1 MFLQASKMK
10 KLFFINDTLENKIS
24 YFLISCFLMA
34 LPFQHFFSEI
44 LLSCF
49 VIHTL
54 IHVRKKNL
62 QALKNKTIW
71 IIASIFFLSLF
82 TISYSHYPAEGFK
95 ETGHQL
101 AIVLFPI
108 CLSLTNLNLEKY
120 KIRLLKIFAFTCTIT
135 IVYLYFHAFRAIHF
149 YHYSWSTIFS
159 RAFLNQNFSS
169 AIDLHA
175 TYLSM
180 YVALSIS
187 TSLYLFFLTPEFKNG
202 KYILSALILFAGL
215 IQLSSRSV
223 VIATCIIIIIAVPA
237 LLLHGKKRWQFLIA
251 SLLGLFFLFFA
262 ITSINALK
270 KRYISDFKDDLTKN
284 AVTPDLTET
293 RMKRWG
299 LELQLISHSPIVGH
313 GGGSEKYVLKKKY
326 FEKKFYRSYLVEL
339 NAHNQYFSLLI
350 KAGIIGLLIY
360 LYIFYFSFSKA
371 IRRKDFLF
379 SSFLILISV
388 VSISENILDV
398 NKGIFFYSFFLSLF
412 LLTDFKE
419 KINIEKGLG

>member
-1 MFLQASKMK
+1 MK
-10 KLFFINDTLENKIS
+10 NLFFINDTLENKIS
-24 YFLISCFLMA
+24 YFLLSCFLIA

-44 LLSCF
+44 FLTCF
-49 VIHTL
+49 AIHTL
-54 IHVRKKNL
+54 IHFRKNQL
-62 QALKNKTIW
+62 QLLKIKIVW
-71 IIASIFFLSLF
+71 IISSIFFLSLI
-82 TISYSHYPAEGFK
+82 TVAYSNYPSEGFK
-95 ETGHQL
+95 EVDHQL
-101 AIVLFPI
+101 AIVLFPL

-120 KIRLLKIFAFTCTIT
+120 KISLLKIFAFTCTIT
-135 IVYLYFHAFRAIHF
+135 IVYLYFHAFRVIHY

-159 RAFLNQNFSS
+159 KAFLNQNFSLP
-169 AIDLHA
+169 IELHA

-180 YVALSIS
+180 YVALSMSI
-187 TSLYLFFLTPEFKNG
+187 LLFLFFLKPEFKNG
-202 KYILSALILFAGL
+202 KYILFTLILFAGL

-223 VIATCIIIIIAVPA
+223 VIATCVIILIALPA
-237 LLLHGKKRWQFLIA
+237 LLLHGKKRWQFSIA
-251 SLLGLFFLFFA
+251 SLLGLFFLFIA
-262 ITSINALK
+262 ITNINALK
-270 KRYISDFKDDLTKN
+270 KRYISDLKDDLTKN

-299 LELQLISHSPIVGH
+299 LELQLISRSPIVGH

-339 NAHNQYFSLLI
+339 NAHNQYFSFLV

-360 LYIFYFSFSKA
+360 LYVLYFSFSKA
-371 IRRKDFLF
+371 LKRKDFLF
-379 SSFLILISV
+379 LSFLILISV

-412 LLTDFKE
+412 LITGFKE

>member
-1 MFLQASKMK
+1 
-10 KLFFINDTLENKIS
+10 
-24 YFLISCFLMA
+24 
-34 LPFQHFFSEI
+34 
-44 LLSCF
+44 

-62 QALKNKTIW
+62 QTLKNKVIW
-71 IIASIFFLSLF
+71 IIASIFVLSLF

-95 ETGHQL
+95 ETDHQL
-101 AIVLFPI
+101 AILLFPI

-120 KIRLLKIFAFTCTIT
+120 KISLLKIFAFTCTIT
-135 IVYLYFHAFRAIHF
+135 IVYLYFHAFRVIHY
-149 YHYSWSTIFS
+149 YHYSWSSIFS
-159 RAFLNQNFSS
+159 KNFLNQNFSLP
-169 AIDLHA
+169 IELHA

-180 YVALSIS
+180 YVALSMSIL
-187 TSLYLFFLTPEFKNG
+187 LYLFFLKPGFKKG
-202 KYILSALILFAGL
+202 KYILLTLILLAGL

-223 VIATCIIIIIAVPA
+223 VIAACIIILIAVPA
-237 LLLHGKKRWQFLIA
+237 LLLHGKRRWQFSIA

-262 ITSINALK
+262 IINISALK
-270 KRYISDFKDDLTKN
+270 KRYISDLKDDLTKN

-299 LELQLISHSPIVGH
+299 LELQLISQSPVVGY

-339 NAHNQYFSLLI
+339 NAHNQYLSFLI
-350 KAGIIGLLIY
+350 KAGIFGLLIY
-360 LYIFYFSFSKA
+360 LYILYFSLSNA
-371 IRRKDFLF
+371 IKRKDFIF
-379 SSFLILISV
+379 FSFLILISV

-412 LLTDFKE
+412 LLTKTKEDINVKTDFT
-419 KINIEKGLG
+419 

>member
-1 MFLQASKMK
+1 MK
-10 KLFFINDTLENKIS
+10 NLFFINDTLENKIS
-24 YFLISCFLMA
+24 YFLLSCFLIA

-44 LLSCF
+44 FLTCF
-49 VIHTL
+49 SIHTL
-54 IHVRKKNL
+54 IHFRKKQL
-62 QALKNKTIW
+62 PLLKNKTVW
-71 IIASIFFLSLF
+71 IISSIFFLSLI
-82 TISYSHYPAEGFK
+82 TVAYSNYPSEGFK
-95 ETGHQL
+95 EVDHQL
-101 AIVLFPI
+101 AIALFPL

-120 KIRLLKIFAFTCTIT
+120 KISLLKIFAFTCTIT
-135 IVYLYFHAFRAIHF
+135 IVYLYFHAFTVIHY

-159 RAFLNQNFSS
+159 KAFLNQNFSLP
-169 AIDLHA
+169 IELHA

-180 YVALSIS
+180 YVALSMSIL
-187 TSLYLFFLTPEFKNG
+187 LYIFFLKPEFKNG
-202 KYILSALILFAGL
+202 KYILFTLILFAGL

-223 VIATCIIIIIAVPA
+223 VIATCVIILIALPA
-237 LLLHGKKRWQFLIA
+237 LLLHGKKRWQFSIA
-251 SLLGLFFLFFA
+251 SLLGLFFLFIA
-262 ITSINALK
+262 ITNINALK
-270 KRYISDFKDDLTKN
+270 KRYISDLKDDLTKN

-326 FEKKFYRSYLVEL
+326 FEKKFYGSYLVEL
-339 NAHNQYFSLLI
+339 NAHNQYFSFLI

-360 LYIFYFSFSKA
+360 LYVLYFSFSKA
-371 IRRKDFLF
+371 IKRKDFLF
-379 SSFLILISV
+379 LSFLILISV

-412 LLTDFKE
+412 LITGFKE